1 MPQFESFSKNLGALK
16 LDPQVTL
23 TRRGTLS
30 LNKSAHTALGSPGAV
45 ELLYDLPQRIVGL
58 RAIDAR
64 ADNAYF
70 VRPMAGDRGPFVIS
84 VMAFTKFYDIDTTQS
99 LRWSAHLDEGILCI
113 DLNDAATPV
122 TSNRARD
129 RQPGADDHRDD
140 VRALGEGGDELFGG
154 L

>member
-1 MPQFESFSKNLGALK
+1 MPEFESFSKNLVALQR
-16 LDPQVTL
+16 DPKVTL

-30 LNKSAHTALGSPGAV
+30 LNKSAHAVLGSPDAV

-58 RAIDAR
+58 RPIDAR

-70 VRPMAGDRGPFVIS
+70 VRPMAGAGGPFVIS

-99 LRWSAHLDEGILCI
+99 LRWCAHLDEGILCI

-129 RQPGADDHRDD
+129 PQPGADDHRE
-140 VRALGEGGDELFGG
+140 RCPGTRRRR
-154 L
+154 